1 MSLQTFALL
10 IGSWLLVK
18 KAFCVSVS
26 WSHVANRLARPA
38 ARHRYAHERNSGSD
52 IAERARHCGDGMEL
66 MVGTHGPWGV
76 DKAFF
81 AKQSHFCK
89 WRTRVSC
96 TVLSKSFSETN
107 TFPNHWMAGAQL
119 LRLEIMQN
127 CKLNLEMKWSRRQ
140 DGLASYIRVHFR
152 ITYIYV

>member
-18 KAFCVSVS
+18 KAFCMS
-26 WSHVANRLARPA
+26 WSHVANRLRQTCSATSICTWKKQRIWYCRKSKA
-38 ARHRYAHERNSGSD
+38 LRRWYGAYGRYTWALRSWQSF
-52 IAERARHCGDGMEL
+52 
-66 MVGTHGPWGV
+66 
-76 DKAFF
+76 FF
-81 AKQSHFCK
+81 AKQK
-89 WRTRVSC
+89 WPTRVSC

-107 TFPNHWMAGAQL
+107 TFPNRWMAGAQL

-140 DGLASYIRVHFR
+140 DGLASYIRVHFK
-152 ITYIYV
+152 IT